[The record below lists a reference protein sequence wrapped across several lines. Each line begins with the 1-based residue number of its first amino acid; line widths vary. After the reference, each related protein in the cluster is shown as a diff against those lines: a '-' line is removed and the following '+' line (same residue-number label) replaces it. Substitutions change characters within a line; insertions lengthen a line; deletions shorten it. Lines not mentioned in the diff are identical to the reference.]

1 MSKIIEFT
9 NKQKFNQVS
18 IYLWMKCVTCS
29 HYPNPRHAVCV
40 TLREGT
46 KYRVYV
52 VTPLLPGFEGDI
64 NTGGGSAIQAIMH
77 FNYR

>member
-1 MSKIIEFT
+1 MVLEFV
-9 NKQKFNQVS
+9 NHPL
-18 IYLWMKCVTCS
+18 YLCG
-29 HYPNPRHAVCV
+29 H
-40 TLREGT
+40 REGK

-64 NTGGGSAIQAIMH
+64 TTGGGNAIQAVMH